1 MPATITAEPH
11 TETRLPARPD
21 GTPWP
26 LLLIHGGDVT
36 GANTAAEL
44 LAVLMPGYDQI
55 PEVDGDQDAAGH
67 EEAGHDEA
75 LWRRY
80 ESAVA
85 TATQLQETLLA
96 TAAVQGDFDA
106 AHADGSTLTALLADK
121 TIPCSCAQWRH
132 PVPLVL
138 IDTDYEPFT
147 ARPRPDGRVIYL
159 RPAQEHDYLASLAE
173 AGLIQYLVSDGD

>member
-11 TETRLPARPD
+11 GETRLPARPD

-26 LLLIHGGDVT
+26 LLLVHGHDVT
-36 GANTAAEL
+36 GADTAGEL
-44 LAVLMPGYDQI
+44 LAVLIPGYENLAD
-55 PEVDGDQDAAGH
+55 DD
-67 EEAGHDEA
+67 AGHDEA
-75 LWRRY
+75 LWQRY

-85 TATQLQETLLA
+85 TAGELQETLLA
-96 TAAVQGDFDA
+96 TAAVRGEFDA
-106 AHADGSTLTALLADK
+106 VRAGEAGLTALLADK
-121 TIPCSCAQWRH
+121 TVPTSCTQWRQ

-147 ARPRPDGRVIYL
+147 VRPRPDGRVIFL

-173 AGLIQYLVSDGD
+173 AGLIQYLVSEIRERATT

>member
-1 MPATITAEPH
+1 MPATITTGPD

-21 GTPWP
+21 GSPWP
-26 LLLIHGGDVT
+26 LLLIHDSDVT
-36 GANTAAEL
+36 GADTTGEL
-44 LAVLMPGYDQI
+44 LAELIPGY
-55 PEVDGDQDAAGH
+55 AAIADDD
-67 EEAGHDEA
+67 AGHDEA

-80 ESAVA
+80 ESAIA

-106 AHADGSTLTALLADK
+106 AHTDGSTLTALLADK
-121 TIPCSCAQWRH
+121 TIPSSHTQWRH

-147 ARPRPDGRVIYL
+147 ARPRPDGRIIYL
-159 RPAQEHDYLASLAE
+159 RPAQEHDYLASLAG